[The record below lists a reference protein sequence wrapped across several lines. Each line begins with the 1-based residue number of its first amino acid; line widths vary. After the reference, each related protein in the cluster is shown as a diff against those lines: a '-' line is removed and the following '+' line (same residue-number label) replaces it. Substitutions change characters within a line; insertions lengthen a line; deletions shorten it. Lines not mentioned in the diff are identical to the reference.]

1 VEPDLAPVRF
11 AVAVGLSRKEIEAY
25 LPANY
30 ELVSDHDADPEGR
43 KKNCVIQGRDSAGW
57 TLDGYVI
64 PRFASGNIGCREFQ
78 SRHDA
83 EVAACAAM
91 N

>member
-1 VEPDLAPVRF
+1 MKPDPAPVRF
-11 AVAVGLSRKEIEAY
+11 AVAAGRSRKEVEQY

-43 KKNCVIQGRDSAGW
+43 IKNCVIQGRDDHGW
-57 TLDGYVI
+57 TLDDYVI
-64 PRFASGNIGCREFQ
+64 PRLASGNIGCREFQ
-78 SRHDA
+78 SRRDA

>member
-1 VEPDLAPVRF
+1 MKIRY
-11 AVAVGLSRKEIEAY
+11 AVVHTRTRREAEAY
-25 LPANY
+25 LPDNY
-30 ELVSDHDADPEGR
+30 EVCSDHDADPEG
-43 KKNCVIQGRDSAGW
+43 KFKNCVIQGSDVRGW
-57 TLDGYVI
+57 TLDDYVI
-64 PRFASGNIGCREFQ
+64 PRYASGNIGCREFQ